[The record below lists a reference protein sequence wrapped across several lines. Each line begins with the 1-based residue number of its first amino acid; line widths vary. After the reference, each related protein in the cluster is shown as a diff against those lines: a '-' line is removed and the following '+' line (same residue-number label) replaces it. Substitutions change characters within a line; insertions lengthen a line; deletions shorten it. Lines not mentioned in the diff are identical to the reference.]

1 MIPCAEQCHSV
12 LSQLCMAKEENGSKF
27 YYIQFPFGSVDYKGL
42 KEFQAYHEE
51 DYEHH
56 VTTEEIEWL
65 KKCQHTI
72 STDKPIFNNML
83 QKIETYFKEMVWT
96 GLIPEKGKQLRNL
109 VGRRWTT
116 DSEIT
121 AIFDLLNK
129 QHRDALYFTARP
141 TKFLY
146 AFSTLRDK
154 LCLVKESDITLRQIY
169 VAINVGCSH
178 DSKYY
183 VADGK
188 REGCHWALLFVDL
201 ERCQSYYGDSL
212 GWPLPT
218 NLEEVVKPNIK
229 EIEKVLH
236 ADLWNSVGNITALHK
251 TTEQKHRCSSC
262 DFYPLQTCSNV
273 CGVVTMAMAAVLSDC
288 QQYWPRLSTSHGQHE
303 WLLYPSEYSDQLRI
317 MIMDWLMKE
326 KVDIGIILHADIHS
340 NIHYCKDATNIKHD
354 TDNLKESY
362 GSNSQSKCFTSDS
375 DSDDFEDIHK
385 KGSSKMTSTMN
396 SPTFTQFSDPESDT
410 DYIFNKGTI
419 RKLLPETYDYRFSQI
434 QYGKSESLTFSCEFK
449 INMKSEQEA
458 RIWVNEYNEKN

>member
-1 MIPCAEQCHSV
+1 
-12 LSQLCMAKEENGSKF
+12 
-27 YYIQFPFGSVDYKGL
+27 
-42 KEFQAYHEE
+42 
-51 DYEHH
+51 
-56 VTTEEIEWL
+56 
-65 KKCQHTI
+65 
-72 STDKPIFNNML
+72 ML
-83 QKIETYFKEMVWT
+83 QKIETSFKEMVWT

-121 AIFDLLNK
+121 VIFDLLNK

-251 TTEQKHRCSSC
+251 TTEQK
-262 DFYPLQTCSNV
+262 Q
-273 CGVVTMAMAAVLSDC
+273 
-288 QQYWPRLSTSHGQHE
+288 
-303 WLLYPSEYSDQLRI
+303 
-317 MIMDWLMKE
+317 
-326 KVDIGIILHADIHS
+326 
-340 NIHYCKDATNIKHD
+340 
-354 TDNLKESY
+354 
-362 GSNSQSKCFTSDS
+362 
-375 DSDDFEDIHK
+375 
-385 KGSSKMTSTMN
+385 
-396 SPTFTQFSDPESDT
+396 
-410 DYIFNKGTI
+410 
-419 RKLLPETYDYRFSQI
+419 
-434 QYGKSESLTFSCEFK
+434 
-449 INMKSEQEA
+449 
-458 RIWVNEYNEKN
+458 